1 MRRISLP
8 MLIAVLCLPGPS
20 AAQGVFGQG
29 GAASA
34 DSTAETPAPVRV
46 DSASPRASVLGFLEA
61 TRSGDFGGAA
71 RWVARSAADRAP
83 ELARRLKAVLDAS
96 LWIDLDRVSPLA
108 SGDTEDGLPRDREDL
123 GAIEDKEGNRIP
135 IRLARTGS
143 GDEARWVFS
152 AQTVDAVDELYSTL
166 PDHWIREHLPAA
178 LMVSGPFEVLYW
190 QWIALLVLI
199 PLALFIG
206 VTLGGPT
213 RALLRRLVAKTGN
226 EFDDALV
233 QASRGPVILLWSV
246 VASRILLRW
255 IALAAPAQAFVVEVQ
270 KAIAIVAVFWLLLR
284 AIGVLQNAMP
294 SAKWTETHPALR
306 SLIPLGA
313 RIARLVVFAVGVL
326 TVIAQFGYPLGAQ
339 KSLEHFFGSIS
350 IGVDQPYRVGDWV
363 SVAGIEG
370 AVEAIGLRSS
380 RIRTIDR
387 TVITIPNG
395 TLAEAQSEN
404 FGERERIRFN
414 TTIGVEYGTKAATM
428 RLIRDEIEKLLRA
441 HPKTWPDRVFVR
453 FAGFGASSL
462 DIEIFCW
469 LETTAID
476 DFKEMREE
484 LLLGIMEIVE
494 GNGAGFAFPTQT
506 IHLKQ
511 QMEEGR

>member
-1 MRRISLP
+1 M
-8 MLIAVLCLPGPS
+8 
-20 AAQGVFGQG
+20 
-29 GAASA
+29 
-34 DSTAETPAPVRV
+34 
-46 DSASPRASVLGFLEA
+46 
-61 TRSGDFGGAA
+61 
-71 RWVARSAADRAP
+71 
-83 ELARRLKAVLDAS
+83 
-96 LWIDLDRVSPLA
+96 
-108 SGDTEDGLPRDREDL
+108 
-123 GAIEDKEGNRIP
+123 
-135 IRLARTGS
+135 
-143 GDEARWVFS
+143 FS
-152 AQTVDAVDELYSTL
+152 SQTVEAVDELYSTL

-178 LMVSGPFEVLYW
+178 LMVSGPFDILYW
-190 QWIALLVLI
+190 QWIALLILV

-206 VTLGGPT
+206 ATLGGPT
-213 RALLRRLVAKTGN
+213 RALLRRIVSKTDN

-233 QASRGPVILLWSV
+233 KASRGPVILLWSV

-255 IALAAPAQAFVVEVQ
+255 IALAAPAQTFMVEMQ
-270 KAIAIVAVFWLLLR
+270 KAFAIVAVFWMVLR
-284 AIGVLQNAMP
+284 VIGVLQHAMP
-294 SAKWTETHPALR
+294 RAKWTETHPALR

-313 RIARLVVFAVGVL
+313 RIARLVVFAIGVL
-326 TVIAQFGYPLGAQ
+326 TVISQFGYPIATILAGLGIGGIAIALGAQ

-363 SVAGIEG
+363 SVAGIQG

-387 TVITIPNG
+387 TVVTIPNG

-404 FGERERIRFN
+404 FGERERIRFA

-441 HPKTWPDRVFVR
+441 HPKMWPDRVFVR

-476 DFKEMREE
+476 DFKQMREE

-511 QMEEGR
+511 QMVDGR

>member
-1 MRRISLP
+1 
-8 MLIAVLCLPGPS
+8 
-20 AAQGVFGQG
+20 
-29 GAASA
+29 
-34 DSTAETPAPVRV
+34 
-46 DSASPRASVLGFLEA
+46 
-61 TRSGDFGGAA
+61 
-71 RWVARSAADRAP
+71 
-83 ELARRLKAVLDAS
+83 
-96 LWIDLDRVSPLA
+96 
-108 SGDTEDGLPRDREDL
+108 
-123 GAIEDKEGNRIP
+123 
-135 IRLARTGS
+135 
-143 GDEARWVFS
+143 
-152 AQTVDAVDELYSTL
+152 
-166 PDHWIREHLPAA
+166 
-178 LMVSGPFEVLYW
+178 
-190 QWIALLVLI
+190 
-199 PLALFIG
+199 
-206 VTLGGPT
+206 
-213 RALLRRLVAKTGN
+213 
-226 EFDDALV
+226 
-233 QASRGPVILLWSV
+233 V

-326 TVIAQFGYPLGAQ
+326 TVIAQFGYPIATILAGLGIGGIAVALGAQ

>member
-1 MRRISLP
+1 
-8 MLIAVLCLPGPS
+8 
-20 AAQGVFGQG
+20 
-29 GAASA
+29 
-34 DSTAETPAPVRV
+34 
-46 DSASPRASVLGFLEA
+46 
-61 TRSGDFGGAA
+61 
-71 RWVARSAADRAP
+71 
-83 ELARRLKAVLDAS
+83 
-96 LWIDLDRVSPLA
+96 
-108 SGDTEDGLPRDREDL
+108 
-123 GAIEDKEGNRIP
+123 
-135 IRLARTGS
+135 
-143 GDEARWVFS
+143 VFS
-152 AQTVDAVDELYSTL
+152 SQTVDVVDELYSTL
-166 PDHWIREHLPAA
+166 PDNWIREHLPAA
-178 LMVSGPFEVLYW
+178 LMVSGPFDVLYW
-190 QWIALLVLI
+190 QWIALLILV

-206 VTLGGPT
+206 AALGGPT
-213 RALLRRLVAKTGN
+213 RALLRRLVSKTDN

-233 QASRGPVILLWSV
+233 QAARGPVILLWSV

-255 IALAAPAQAFVVEVQ
+255 IALAAPPQAFVVQMQE
-270 KAIAIVAVFWLLLR
+270 AIAIVAVFWLLLR
-284 AIGVLQNAMP
+284 AIGVLQHALP
-294 SAKWTETHPALR
+294 SASWTETHPALR

-313 RIARLVVFAVGVL
+313 RIARLVVFAIGVL
-326 TVIAQFGYPLGAQ
+326 TVVAQFGYPIATILAGLGIGGIAIALGAQ

-363 SVAGIEG
+363 SVNGIEG

-404 FGERERIRFN
+404 FGERERIRFH
-414 TTIGVEYGTKAATM
+414 TTIGVEYGTKSATM

-441 HPKTWPDRVFVR
+441 HPKTWPDRVLVR
-453 FAGFGASSL
+453 FVGFGASSL
-462 DIEIFCW
+462 DIELFCW

-506 IHLKQ
+506 IHLKK